1 MRIVL
6 TGGGTGGH
14 FYPIIAVA
22 QELNK
27 ILAREHIANVELFF
41 MSVEPYNER
50 LLYDNKITFKEVT
63 AGKMRTYFSVQNFF
77 DIFKTGWGVVK
88 AIFQMFSI
96 YPDIVF
102 SKGGYPSFPVLMAAR
117 FFRIPVIVHESDCA
131 PGRVNA
137 WAGKFAQKVA
147 ISYADAAEYFPL
159 GRTALTGN
167 PIREELVRPSGK
179 DAFKELGL
187 DPNIPVLLILGGSQ
201 GAQKIN
207 DQIVTLA
214 PRLIEK
220 YQVVHQAGEAN
231 AGEVQTLVQG
241 LIAGNAN
248 ASRYHVYGYLD
259 TATMKLAS
267 ETAAL
272 IVSRAGSAIF
282 EIAAW
287 GVPAILIPITNS
299 NANHQ
304 RKNAFAYAR
313 AGGAN
318 VIEEANLAP
327 NLLLSEIDHLMT
339 DKVKRDAMKKAA
351 HEFSKLDAAEK
362 IAEQIVSV
370 LVRHQILK

>member
-1 MRIVL
+1 MKIVF

-27 ILAREHIANVELFF
+27 ILAREKIANVELFY
-41 MSVEPYNER
+41 MSNEPYNDR
-50 LLYDNKITFKEVT
+50 LLYDNKITFKQVT
-63 AGKMRTYFSVQNFF
+63 AGKRRTYFSIQNFF
-77 DIFKTGWGVVK
+77 DLFKTGWGVVK
-88 AIFQMFSI
+88 AVFQMFSI

-102 SKGGYPSFPVLMAAR
+102 SKGGFTSFPVLVAAR
-117 FFRIPVIVHESDCA
+117 FFRIPVIIHESDSA

-137 WAGKFAQKVA
+137 WSGKFAQKVA
-147 ISYADAAEYFPL
+147 ISYPEAAEYFPL

-167 PIREELVRPSGK
+167 PIREDLVRPSGK

-207 DQIVTLA
+207 EQIETLA

-220 YQVVHQAGEAN
+220 YQIIHQTGEAN
-231 AGEVQTLVQG
+231 SAAVQTLVQG
-241 LIAGNAN
+241 LIAGNPN
-248 ASRYHVYGYLD
+248 ASRYRVYGYLD
-259 TATMKLAS
+259 TNTIRLAS
-267 ETAAL
+267 EAASL

-287 GVPAILIPITNS
+287 GVPAILIPITSS
-299 NANHQ
+299 NADHQ

-327 NLLLSEIDHLMT
+327 NLLMSEIDRLMT
-339 DKVKRDAMKKAA
+339 DKEKRESMIKSAK
-351 HEFSKLDAAEK
+351 EFSKLDAATK

-370 LVRHQILK
+370 LVRHQVLK

>member
-1 MRIVL
+1 MKIVF

-27 ILAREHIANVELFF
+27 ILAREKIANVELFY
-41 MSVEPYNER
+41 MSVDPYNDR
-50 LLYDNKITFKEVT
+50 LLYDNKITFKKVT
-63 AGKMRTYFSVQNFF
+63 AGKMRTYFSIQNFF

-102 SKGGYPSFPVLMAAR
+102 SKGGFSSFPVLAAAR
-117 FFRIPVIVHESDCA
+117 FFRIPVIMHESDSA

-137 WAGKFAQKVA
+137 WAGKFAQKIA
-147 ISYADAAEYFPL
+147 ISYPEAAEYFPT
-159 GRTALTGN
+159 GKTALTGN
-167 PIREELVRPSGK
+167 PIREGLVRPSGK

-187 DPNIPVLLILGGSQ
+187 DPNIPVLLVLGGSQ

-207 DQIVTLA
+207 EQLVTLA

-220 YQVVHQAGEAN
+220 YQIIHQAGEAN
-231 AGEVQTLVQG
+231 AAEVQTLVQG
-241 LIAGNAN
+241 LIAGNSN
-248 ASRYHVYGYLD
+248 ASRYRVYGYLD
-259 TATMKLAS
+259 MQTMRLAA
-267 ETAAL
+267 EAASL
-272 IVSRAGSAIF
+272 VVSRAGSAIF

-287 GVPAILIPITNS
+287 NVPAILIPITNS

-304 RKNAFAYAR
+304 RKNAYAYAR

-327 NLLLSEIDHLMT
+327 NLLMSEIDHLMT
-339 DKVKRDAMKKAA
+339 DMEKRTAMKKSAQ
-351 HEFSKLDAAEK
+351 EFCKLDAAEK